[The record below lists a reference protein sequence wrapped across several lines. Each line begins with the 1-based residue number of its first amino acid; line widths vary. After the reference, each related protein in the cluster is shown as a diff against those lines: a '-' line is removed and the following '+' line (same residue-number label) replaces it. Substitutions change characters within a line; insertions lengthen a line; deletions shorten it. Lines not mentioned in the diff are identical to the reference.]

1 MSQGVIQ
8 GSMREAPLADIIQ
21 LVGRSGKSG
30 CFHVQQEARRARI
43 YLKDGRLVHAETSS
57 TEGLDALLEVAMWLD
72 GRYHFE
78 ASATE
83 VPTTLTR
90 PNGALLMAF
99 GERMDE
105 WRILSQKIPS
115 LDLYP
120 VSTLLPGEVPE
131 GIGPREASLLAV
143 ATGFCSVSEL
153 AELAGQPALDLAKD
167 IYGLVLAGFVAMKG
181 IRSGRPPLAEDFVP
195 ASPPVA
201 PTPSLAQEESP
212 VVVQEEASVTA
223 EEEALPA
230 AEAIPEAPL
239 VATLEAPSEPPP
251 PPPAAPVTVDPQ
263 RMVKLMNYAQ
273 RIAQTAKAAIPEAHH
288 GMVNQL
294 QAEATQAI
302 NNGEGPEAVKA
313 LALAVSRGAVEAG
326 CDADTVRSLNAQ
338 LKALFAT
345 R

>member
-43 YLKDGRLVHAETSS
+43 YLKEGRLVHAETPSG
-57 TEGLDALLEVAMWLD
+57 EGLEALLEVAMWLD

-78 ASATE
+78 ASSAD
-83 VPTTLTR
+83 VPTTLNR
-90 PNGALLMAF
+90 PNGSLLMAF

-120 VSTLLPGEVPE
+120 VSSLLPGELPE
-131 GIGPREASLLAV
+131 GIGPREARLLAV
-143 ATGFCSVSEL
+143 ATGYCSVSEL
-153 AELAGQPALDLAKD
+153 AELAGRPALDLAKD
-167 IYGLVLAGFVAMKG
+167 LYGLVLAGLVAMKG
-181 IRSGRPPLAEDFVP
+181 IRSGRPPLTEDF
-195 ASPPVA
+195 AAAAAAPP
-201 PTPSLAQEESP
+201 
-212 VVVQEEASVTA
+212 
-223 EEEALPA
+223 EEALAP
-230 AEAIPEAPL
+230 AEALPEPAPAVAPEAP
-239 VATLEAPSEPPP
+239 
-251 PPPAAPVTVDPQ
+251 AAPAPPFAPASVDPQ
-263 RMVKLMNYAQ
+263 RMVKLMNYTQ
-273 RIAQTAKAAIPEAHH
+273 RIAQTAKAALPEAQH

-294 QAEATQAI
+294 QAQATQAI

>member
-43 YLKDGRLVHAETSS
+43 YLKEGRLVHAETPSA
-57 TEGLDALLEVAMWLD
+57 EGLEALLEVAMWLD

-78 ASATE
+78 ASSAE

-90 PNGALLMAF
+90 PNGSLLMAF

-131 GIGPREASLLAV
+131 GIGPRETSLLAV
-143 ATGFCSVSEL
+143 ATGYCSVAEL
-153 AELAGQPALDLAKD
+153 AELAGQPPLDLAKD
-167 IYGLVLAGFVAMKG
+167 LYGLVLAGLVAMKG
-181 IRSGRPPLAEDFVP
+181 IRSGRPPLAEDPVPVTAPAAGEAPPVPEATVEVP
-195 ASPPVA
+195 AAPPAA
-201 PTPSLAQEESP
+201 P
-212 VVVQEEASVTA
+212 
-223 EEEALPA
+223 ALPA
-230 AEAIPEAPL
+230 AA
-239 VATLEAPSEPPP
+239 
-251 PPPAAPVTVDPQ
+251 VDPQ

-273 RIAQTAKAAIPEAHH
+273 RIAQTAKAALPEPYH

-294 QAEATQAI
+294 QAQATQAI

-326 CDADTVRSLNAQ
+326 CAADTVRNLNAQ

>member
-43 YLKDGRLVHAETSS
+43 FLKEGRLVHAETPSA
-57 TEGLDALLEVAMWLD
+57 EGLEALLEVAMWLD

-78 ASATE
+78 ASSAD

-90 PNGALLMAF
+90 PNGSLLMAF

-120 VSTLLPGEVPE
+120 VSTLLPGEIPE

-143 ATGFCSVSEL
+143 ATGYCSVSEL
-153 AELAGQPALDLAKD
+153 AELAGRPPLALAKEL
-167 IYGLVLAGFVAMKG
+167 YGLVLAGLVAMKG
-181 IRSGRPPLAEDFVP
+181 IRSGRPPLAQGL
-195 ASPPVA
+195 
-201 PTPSLAQEESP
+201 T
-212 VVVQEEASVTA
+212 
-223 EEEALPA
+223 PA
-230 AEAIPEAPL
+230 AVPEAPL
-239 VATLEAPSEPPP
+239 VAAEALPMPAPEAPAAVLEPPAP
-251 PPPAAPVTVDPQ
+251 SSAPAAVDPQ
-263 RMVKLMNYAQ
+263 RMVKLMNYTQ
-273 RIAQTAKAAIPEAHH
+273 RIAQTAKGALPEAQH

-294 QAEATQAI
+294 QAQATQAI

-326 CDADTVRSLNAQ
+326 CDADTVRILNAQ

>member
-43 YLKDGRLVHAETSS
+43 YLKDGRLVHAETPSA
-57 TEGLDALLEVAMWLD
+57 EGLEALLEVAMWLD

-78 ASATE
+78 ASTAE

-90 PNGALLMAF
+90 PNGSLLMAF

-131 GIGPREASLLAV
+131 GIGPRQASLLSM

-153 AELAGQPALDLAKD
+153 AELVGQPALDLAKD
-167 IYGLVLAGFVAMKG
+167 LFGLVLAGLVAMKG
-181 IRSGRPPLAEDFVP
+181 IRSGRPPLAEEF
-195 ASPPVA
+195 APVSA
-201 PTPSLAQEESP
+201 PTGA
-212 VVVQEEASVTA
+212 
-223 EEEALPA
+223 EALP
-230 AEAIPEAPL
+230 PPPL
-239 VATLEAPSEPPP
+239 QVTLEAASA
-251 PPPAAPVTVDPQ
+251 PPAAPPVVADPQ

-273 RIAQTAKAAIPEAHH
+273 RIAQTAKAALPEAHH

-294 QAEATQAI
+294 QAQATQAI
-302 NNGEGPEAVKA
+302 NSGEGPEAVKA